1 MSRFINIEI
10 SHQINYNNMERKLF
24 DIISMNNIAVEIYIS
39 NKQDELVKRLKLDI
53 YPTIIRFLLKNK
65 NI

>member
-1 MSRFINIEI
+1 
-10 SHQINYNNMERKLF
+10 
-24 DIISMNNIAVEIYIS
+24 MNNIAVEIYIS